1 MNFFNIFCLFESIES
16 QIFELNRTNFEWIPI
31 WLHPYDILCHEN
43 DYVFTTVSSF
53 VEFYYK
59 TFYWQESSPKI
70 SFPRYASTT
79 KLLPFTGSDCIKRG
93 LYCLWYLPTMK
104 RLQRGILASIWY
116 WGKKEVN
123 RYMYIDL
130 DYDKI
135 KTLFG
140 RVLSFFFPAFWD
152 DGGNFKG
159 SFHKAIFLSNSK
171 RCFEQKPISLLA
183 GKEKVD
189 GEESSPFFWWKKAS
203 FSGTSQS
210 A

>member
-1 MNFFNIFCLFESIES
+1 MTKFSLLYPLLWN
-16 QIFELNRTNFEWIPI
+16 
-31 WLHPYDILCHEN
+31 
-43 DYVFTTVSSF
+43 FTTRHFIGRKVAQKFHFQGMHRRRSF
-53 VEFYYK
+53 FHLLDL
-59 TFYWQESSPKI
+59 T
-70 SFPRYASTT
+70 AS
-79 KLLPFTGSDCIKRG
+79 KGAYIAYGIYQPWKDFKEPFLHQFGFQAKKEYILRT
-93 LYCLWYLPTMK
+93 PTNLRQF
-104 RLQRGILASIWY
+104 RLQY
-116 WGKKEVN
+116 E
-123 RYMYIDL
+123 
-130 DYDKI
+130 KI

-189 GEESSPFFWWKKAS
+189 GEESSPFFRWKKAS
-203 FSGTSQS
+203 FSGTGQS

>member
-1 MNFFNIFCLFESIES
+1 M
-16 QIFELNRTNFEWIPI
+16 
-31 WLHPYDILCHEN
+31 
-43 DYVFTTVSSF
+43 
-53 VEFYYK
+53 EFYYK

-104 RLQRGILASIWY
+104 RLQRGILSSIWIS
-116 WGKKEVN
+116 GEKE
-123 RYMYIDL
+123 YIL
-130 DYDKI
+130 RTPTNLRQFRLQYEKI

-189 GEESSPFFWWKKAS
+189 GEESSPFFRWKKAS
-203 FSGTSQS
+203 FSGTGQS